1 MAPYFIIYLQ
11 IAFMASVSSFRRV
24 SPYAWITVFVL
35 ILVFVGLRHRVGMD
49 WNNYLWM
56 IERANRGGLIDAF
69 QVAEPGYAT
78 LLWISGQMGWG
89 VYGAYLMGTFIF
101 ALGLFRYAWTT
112 PSPWLALVVAFPYL
126 IVVVAMSGARQA
138 VAIGVLLWLFAR
150 WSQSSIFYKFFL
162 IVLAANF
169 HSSAIVFLG
178 LVAFDDRLRMFS
190 RFILGITSLALL
202 AYFVADSDHF
212 SFYQQAYFAG
222 ENSVAAVEAGGALF
236 HVALNAGPAAVAFAF
251 RRNIRNVLMPDTLH
265 RHLAYAALLMVPI
278 AFITS
283 VGASRFSL
291 YLFPAS
297 MMIVSSFPLLLKTFS
312 EKKFYCFLVSVLYLA
327 VLTVW
332 LVFANNARAWQ
343 NYSNALFVDPSLLIL
358 CCK

>member
-1 MAPYFIIYLQ
+1 
-11 IAFMASVSSFRRV
+11 
-24 SPYAWITVFVL
+24 
-35 ILVFVGLRHRVGMD
+35 MD
-49 WNNYLWM
+49 WNNYLRM

-101 ALGLFRYAWTT
+101 ALGLFRYARTT
-112 PSPWLALVVAFPYL
+112 PLPWIALLVAFPYL

-150 WSQSSIFYKFFL
+150 WNQASIFYKFFL

-169 HSSAIVFLG
+169 HASAIVFLG
-178 LVAFDDRLRMFS
+178 LIAFDDRLRLFF
-190 RFILGITSLALL
+190 RFTLGILSLAFLSYFL
-202 AYFVADSDHF
+202 AGSGHF
-212 SFYQQAYFAG
+212 AFYQQAYFADEDG
-222 ENSVAAVEAGGALF
+222 VAAAEAGGALF

-251 RRNIRNVLMPDTLH
+251 RRNIRIILIPDTLH

-278 AFITS
+278 AFVTS
-283 VGASRFSL
+283 VGASRFSI
-291 YLFPAS
+291 YLFPVS
-297 MMIVSSFPLLLKTFS
+297 MMIISSFPLLLKTAS
-312 EKKFYCFLVSVLYLA
+312 ERKVYRFLVSILYLA

-332 LVFANNARAWQ
+332 LVFANNARPWQ
-343 NYSNALFVDPSLLIL
+343 NYSNALFVDSSLLIL